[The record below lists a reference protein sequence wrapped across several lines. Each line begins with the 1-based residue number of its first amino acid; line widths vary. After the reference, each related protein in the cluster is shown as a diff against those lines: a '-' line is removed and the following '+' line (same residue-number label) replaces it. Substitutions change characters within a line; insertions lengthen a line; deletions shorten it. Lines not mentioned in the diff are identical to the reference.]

1 LSPNPSRDTPITAVW
16 PAGEWVRGVLIAEG
30 VARADATS
38 DAAGAERVK
47 WKEEMPEVTRFFG
60 IVVRMYFRDHSPAH
74 FHAEYGEY
82 EALVEIETLSIL
94 RGDLPRRA
102 MALVLEWAAL
112 HRQELRADW
121 ERARGG
127 TPLEAIAPLD

>member
-1 LSPNPSRDTPITAVW
+1 MVQNTATTADVT
-16 PAGEWVRGVLIAEG
+16 AQSQRGRRTVRGRRSRANV
-30 VARADATS
+30 ADAAS
-38 DAAGAERVK
+38 GPRPAQQVESR
-47 WKEEMPEVTRFFG
+47 EEMPEVTRFFG
-60 IVVRMYFRDHSPAH
+60 IVVRMYFKDHSPAH

-94 RGDLPRRA
+94 RGELPRRA

-127 TPLEAIAPLD
+127 TPLESIAPLD